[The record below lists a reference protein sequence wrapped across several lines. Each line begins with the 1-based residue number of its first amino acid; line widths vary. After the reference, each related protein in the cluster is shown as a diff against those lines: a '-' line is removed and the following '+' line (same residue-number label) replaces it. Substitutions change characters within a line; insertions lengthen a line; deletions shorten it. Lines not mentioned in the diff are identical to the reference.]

1 MVCVNTII
9 TYSHQMWLLKLIR
22 MQIRQLKTISGGAM
36 IKVTISQTQKNAT
49 TSLLNKEDG
58 DDVSEEIKVYES
70 ARAKQL
76 DSYKEVLENEILAMN
91 KIGQ

>member
-36 IKVTISQTQKNAT
+36 IKVTISHGSLTPLFT
-49 TSLLNKEDG
+49 TDLKH
-58 DDVSEEIKVYES
+58 S
-70 ARAKQL
+70 A
-76 DSYKEVLENEILAMN
+76 
-91 KIGQ
+91 